1 MSCLGIDSGIDNGQC
16 SAIYG
21 PRSTYIT
28 FANGCAGTRSATRL
42 IPHDVPRIGKTLAVQ
57 LFDLPMHSALLAFG
71 WNRLAQPIDLTQI
84 GLTGCNLQ
92 IQVDAMRFLAGADH
106 TARFEL
112 PIPYFTGLI
121 GLEFYQQALVLDPG
135 ANPAGIVT
143 SDAAHAVVGG

>member
-1 MSCLGIDSGIDNGQC
+1 MSWPGDRTVRPCTLGQ
-16 SAIYG
+16 
-21 PRSTYIT
+21 
-28 FANGCAGTRSATRL
+28 
-42 IPHDVPRIGKTLAVQ
+42 
-57 LFDLPMHSALLAFG
+57 
-71 WNRLAQPIDLTQI
+71 QPA
-84 GLTGCNLQ
+84 
-92 IQVDAMRFLAGADH
+92 VDAMRVLAGTDH

>member
-1 MSCLGIDSGIDNGQC
+1 MRVL
-16 SAIYG
+16 
-21 PRSTYIT
+21 
-28 FANGCAGTRSATRL
+28 AGT
-42 IPHDVPRIGKTLAVQ
+42 
-57 LFDLPMHSALLAFG
+57 
-71 WNRLAQPIDLTQI
+71 
-84 GLTGCNLQ
+84 
-92 IQVDAMRFLAGADH
+92 DH